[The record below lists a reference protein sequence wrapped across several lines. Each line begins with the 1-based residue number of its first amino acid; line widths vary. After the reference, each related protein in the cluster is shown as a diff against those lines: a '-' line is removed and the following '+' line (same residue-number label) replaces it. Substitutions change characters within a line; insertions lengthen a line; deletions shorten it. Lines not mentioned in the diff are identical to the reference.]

1 MNSNT
6 VVILANGAF
15 PTHPTSVQVLKDSDF
30 LICCD
35 GAIDQLQKNSNQ
47 SPDLIVGDLD
57 SISIESKIKFSEKI
71 IQITDQN
78 INDLVKSFD
87 IAMSKKPQKI
97 IFLGTSGGREDH
109 MLANFSYF
117 FDFAKQCDI
126 EVYTDHGKFISLTDS
141 KTNSKKIS
149 SFTGQ
154 QVSFFTESP
163 NVILSCKNLKW
174 PLNRKSFDHLW
185 QGSLN
190 ESISEELEVHVSQ
203 GVCLV
208 FLV

>member
-1 MNSNT
+1 MSHST

-15 PTHPTSVQVLKDSDF
+15 PSDSVSLQILTDAEF

-35 GAIDQLQKNSNQ
+35 GATDQLLKNSNR

-57 SISIESKIKFSEKI
+57 SLTTESKIKFSEKI

-78 INDLVKSFD
+78 INDLVKAFD
-87 IAMSKKPQKI
+87 VAMTKKPQKI
-97 IFLGTSGGREDH
+97 IFLGASGGREDH

-117 FDFAKQCDI
+117 FDFAKRCDI
-126 EVYTDHGKFISLTDS
+126 EVYTDHGKFISI
-141 KTNSKKIS
+141 TNSKKVT
-149 SFTGQ
+149 SFKGQ

-163 NVILSCKNLKW
+163 NVVVSCKNLKW
-174 PLNRKSFDHLW
+174 PLTQKSFDRLW

-190 ESISEELEVHVSQ
+190 ESISEQLEIHVRQ
-203 GVCLV
+203 GVCLI
-208 FLV
+208 FLVSS

>member
-1 MNSNT
+1 MSHST

-15 PTHPTSVQVLKDSDF
+15 PSDSVSLQILTDAEF

-35 GAIDQLQKNSNQ
+35 GATDQLLKNSNR

-57 SISIESKIKFSEKI
+57 SLTTESKIKFSEKI

-78 INDLVKSFD
+78 INDLVKAFD
-87 IAMSKKPQKI
+87 VAMTKKPQKI

-117 FDFAKQCDI
+117 FDFAKQCDV
-126 EVYTDHGKFISLTDS
+126 EAYTDRGKFISI
-141 KTNSKKIS
+141 TNSKKVIS
-149 SFTGQ
+149 FKGQ

-163 NVILSCKNLKW
+163 NVIVDCENLKW
-174 PLNRKSFDHLW
+174 PLTQKSFDRLW

-190 ESISEELEVHVSQ
+190 ESISEQLEIHVRQ
-203 GVCLV
+203 GVCLI
-208 FLV
+208 FLVSS

>member
-1 MNSNT
+1 MKTST

-15 PTHPTSVQVLKDSDF
+15 PSHSVPLQILTDAEF

-35 GAIDQLQKNSNQ
+35 GAIDQLVKNSKQ
-47 SPDLIVGDLD
+47 IPDLIVGDLD
-57 SISIESKIKFSEKI
+57 SLTMESKIIFSDKLM
-71 IQITDQN
+71 QIADQN
-78 INDLVKSFD
+78 KNDLVKAFEV
-87 IAMSKKPQKI
+87 ALAKKPQKI
-97 IFLGTSGGREDH
+97 IFLGTAGGREDH
-109 MLANFSYF
+109 ALANFSHF

-126 EVYTDHGKFISLTDS
+126 EVYTDHGKFISVV
-141 KTNSKKIS
+141 NSKKIS

-154 QVSFFTESP
+154 QVSFFTENS
-163 NVILSCKNLKW
+163 NVIVNCENLKW
-174 PLNRKSFDHLW
+174 PLNQKSFDRLW

-190 ESISEELEVHVSQ
+190 ESTSDELEVQISN